1 MSFFKSDYSTL
12 KTDLVPE
19 GRYECFIE
27 DARPDATPG
36 GTEYINIRLRI
47 RKDLDK
53 ALPNTNGKQHNRV
66 LFCSVWRRKATQQYS
81 SDDLN
86 AISKAAGLPDGASYD
101 ALDKWTDALIDK
113 PVSVA
118 VTIDK
123 SEYQGKATERN
134 QIWANSF
141 RTTKYPLS
149 KQQEDPFKGS
159 EDTANEQTIADDA
172 DDLPF

>member
-1 MSFFKSDYSTL
+1 MPFFKSDYSTL

-66 LFCSVWRRKATQQYS
+66 LFCSVWRRKATQQYAPE
-81 SDDLN
+81 DLN
-86 AISKAAGLPDGASYD
+86 AIAKAAGLPDKADYD
-101 ALDKWTDALIDK
+101 ALQDLTDALIKK

-118 VTIDK
+118 VTISKD
-123 SEYQGKATERN
+123 EYKGEVTERN
-134 QIWANSF
+134 QVWANSF
-141 RTTKYPLS
+141 QSTNYPV
-149 KQQEDPFKGS
+149 QTADPFKDQEETSSNDES
-159 EDTANEQTIADDA
+159 EM
-172 DDLPF
+172 PF